1 MLANEMN
8 KLASK
13 SRNENNDFNK
23 QWEEMQER
31 IKEYATNGENKC
43 PMVYGKIRGFK
54 MENRLFSYNVGKVLI
69 TFNYSEL
76 INNNMFYNSIYKYLI
91 KDYNTKEKIKVD
103 LYNKL
108 IDDFKFENRKL
119 GQDFYDMLDLMLDN
133 LCEELKEV

>member
-43 PMVYGKIRGFK
+43 HMVYGKYNEQLIEKLKENGFQVMRK
-54 MENRLFSYNVGKVLI
+54 MELFNIPYGATNCMQQWVI
-69 TFNYSEL
+69 W
-76 INNNMFYNSIYKYLI
+76 
-91 KDYNTKEKIKVD
+91 
-103 LYNKL
+103 
-108 IDDFKFENRKL
+108 
-119 GQDFYDMLDLMLDN
+119 
-133 LCEELKEV
+133 

>member
-1 MLANEMN
+1 
-8 KLASK
+8 
-13 SRNENNDFNK
+13 
-23 QWEEMQER
+23 
-31 IKEYATNGENKC
+31 
-43 PMVYGKIRGFK
+43 